1 MDEKEFKRLIERCLS
16 GHATQEELTLVEK
29 WLDHRGEKDRFED
42 LTANE
47 KEETRIKILENLS
60 SKMVNLSVHTV
71 KAKSN
76 AGARILF
83 RVAAAVLILA
93 ALTYTLL
100 EFTSMGVGEEVA
112 VTESVYSGQAGKKTI
127 LSDSSIV
134 WLRGNSSMLYPEK
147 FDDKDRKVE
156 LKGEALF
163 EVSKSPDRPFIIECG
178 GLTAKVLGTSFNI
191 RSSETDIEVLVLTG
205 KVALYSKGRKD
216 SLIVLAN
223 EKAVYHTAQNRITK
237 VVVKENEKIAKIAG
251 TQYSMRFNATRMKEI
266 IRRIE
271 EKFDVRVSLTEER
284 LRNCTITA
292 DFTDQSLDRT
302 LNMISQSLEIEYE
315 INDHEI
321 TLSGA
326 GCD

>member
-16 GHATQEELTLVEK
+16 GHATREELTLVEK
-29 WLDHRGEKDRFED
+29 WLDHRSGKDRFEE
-42 LTANE
+42 LSANE
-47 KEETRIKILENLS
+47 KEETRTRILETLS
-60 SKMVNLSVHTV
+60 SKMADRPVHTA
-71 KAKSN
+71 KAKLN
-76 AGARILF
+76 AGARILY
-83 RVAAAVLILA
+83 RVAAAVLVLA
-93 ALTYTLL
+93 VLTYTLL
-100 EFTSMGVGEEVA
+100 EFTARNVDEENPATGLV
-112 VTESVYSGQAGKKTI
+112 SSGPAGKKTI

-134 WLRGNSSMLYPEK
+134 WLKGNSSILYPEK
-147 FDDKDRKVE
+147 FDDKDRKVK

-191 RSSETDIEVLVLTG
+191 RSSENDIEVLVLTG
-205 KVALYSKGRKD
+205 KVALYSKGRSD
-216 SLIVLAN
+216 SLIVLPN
-223 EKAVYHTAQNRITK
+223 EKAVYHSAQNRMTK
-237 VVVKENEKIAKIAG
+237 VVVKENEKIAKTAG
-251 TQYSMRFNATRMKEI
+251 TQYSMRFNATRMNEI

-284 LRNCTITA
+284 LSNCTITA

-315 INDHEI
+315 INDHEV